1 MTAVKPGPTKV
12 TPQAGDVALPPS
24 SPPDPGTQWGK
35 RIAIGAIVAIISF
48 LCIPPLVFLLWETFT
63 SDSGPTLDG
72 FRRAFSTYGIV
83 DLTVQTLTFTVAST
97 VISVVLGTFLAWY
110 TERSDLPFKSLIFI
124 MGLIPLIVPG
134 LLYAIAW
141 ILLLS
146 PGTGVLAGPINA
158 LLRGDVVTIYS
169 MWGMSMVQ
177 GFDNAPLAFLLMVA
191 AFRSMDPSLEES
203 AHVNGA
209 SPWNIFRRITLPL
222 ARPGLIAAFL
232 VVGVRAIEG
241 FEIPTL
247 IGTPAGIEVFT
258 SRIWQVVNASPS
270 DFQQAGAYS
279 IVLLLIT
286 GALVYSQGRYL
297 SGGKRFATVSGKGF
311 RPGRLR
317 ILGVGRPVF
326 TGIAILYMLVSFV
339 APIGILLYASTQPY
353 YASPSLSALSR
364 ITIDPY
370 LYVFSGTKTSTALI
384 NSVVLA
390 VGAAT
395 VVTAICAVA
404 AWVIVRHAARGG
416 WILDNLTFVPFV
428 FPGIVLGVALLVF
441 YVRVPLPIFGTL
453 WVLLIAYVT
462 RFIPYGMR
470 YAVTA
475 MIKISVELEQ
485 AAEVSGARWG
495 NVFRRI
501 TLPLLMPGLMAGW
514 IYVAIVSLRELS
526 SSILLYSPGNEVSA
540 IVIFEMWSD
549 GQITELAAFG
559 IIILALSAALVL
571 VGRRV
576 SKNFERGA

>member
-1 MTAVKPGPTKV
+1 MTALDSAPAK
-12 TPQAGDVALPPS
+12 APS
-24 SPPDPGTQWGK
+24 DMEGAVSPDSSKSRSKWGQ
-35 RIAIGAIVAIISF
+35 RLAIGGVVLVLVY
-48 LCIPPLVFLLWETFT
+48 LCVPPLIFLLWQTFS
-63 SDSGPTLDG
+63 SDSGLTLDG
-72 FRRAFSTYGIV
+72 FRRAFSTYGITELSV
-83 DLTVQTLTFTVAST
+83 DTLTFTVAST
-97 VISVVLGTFLAWY
+97 LISVVCGTFLAWY
-110 TERSDLPFKSLIFI
+110 TERTNLRFKSMIFI
-124 MGLIPLIVPG
+124 VGLIPLIVPG

-146 PGTGVLAGPINA
+146 PQTGVLAGPVNT
-158 LLRGDVVTIYS
+158 LLGHDFVNIYS
-169 MWGMSMVQ
+169 MFGMSLVQ
-177 GFDNAPLAFLLMVA
+177 GLDNAPLAFLLMVA

-209 SPWNIFRRITLPL
+209 SPWNVFSRITLPL

-232 VVGVRAIEG
+232 VVGVRAVEG

-258 SRIWQVVNASPS
+258 SRIWQVVNAYPS

-279 IVLLLIT
+279 VVLLLIT
-286 GALVYSQGRYL
+286 GLLVYSQGRYL
-297 SGGKRFATVSGKGF
+297 RGGKRFATVSGKGF
-311 RPGRLR
+311 RPGRMR
-317 ILGVGRPVF
+317 IIGSARPVL
-326 TGIAILYMLVSFV
+326 TGIAVVYMLASFV
-339 APIGILLYASTQPY
+339 APVGILLYASTQPF
-353 YASPSLSALSR
+353 YAQPSVNALSR
-364 ITIDPY
+364 FTLEPY
-370 LYVFSGTKTSTALI
+370 VYVLSQSKTSTALV
-384 NSVVLA
+384 NSLLLA

-404 AWVIVRHAARGG
+404 AWVIVRHGARGG
-416 WILDNLTFVPFV
+416 WLLDNLTFVPFV

-475 MIKISVELEQ
+475 MVKISRELEQ
-485 AAEVSGARWG
+485 AGEVAGARWSQ
-495 NVFRRI
+495 VFRWI
-501 TLPLLMPGLMAGW
+501 TLPLIMPGLMAGW

-540 IVIFEMWSD
+540 IIIFEMWGD
-549 GQITELAAFG
+549 GQISELAAFG
-559 IIILALSAALVL
+559 IIILAISAVLVL

-576 SKNFERGA
+576 SKGFDRGVA